1 MSEFVRL
8 GDIIPGVMEELLKRK
23 TEAERIQIE
32 ERAAIIEYDGGLTRE
47 EAEAKAIEGEV
58 ENEK

>member
-32 ERAAIIEYDGGLTRE
+32 ERAAIMEFEGGLTRE
-47 EAEAKAIEGEV
+47 EAEAKAIEGA
-58 ENEK
+58 K

>member
-1 MSEFVRL
+1 MSEFVSL

-32 ERAAIIEYDGGLTRE
+32 ERAAIMEYDGGLTRE

>member
-1 MSEFVRL
+1 MSEPIRL
-8 GDIIPGVMEELLKRK
+8 GDIIPGAMEELLKRK

-47 EAEAKAIEGEV
+47 EAERKAVEGEV

>member
-1 MSEFVRL
+1 MSAF
-8 GDIIPGVMEELLKRK
+8 EELLKRK

-32 ERAAIIEYDGGLTRE
+32 ERAAIMEYDGGLPRE